1 MENKIITDV
10 KSEVDEKF
18 EDVRDTSGLSLIK
31 RITPR
36 KDKIGNII
44 PPEIDVKTLNSIQ
57 RRSIVFFMLKSGR
70 YHQQEIADLLGYS
83 ATRICQLNKELK
95 ESYIDFIDGME
106 IKKEAGLHIQRANTA
121 YIELNKQGKWK
132 EAWEVTRELI
142 QDLQSLGYIHKEPEK
157 ININYE
163 ERAKAWDEFFGI
175 GNITII
181 PNANITKPINI
192 NSN

>member
-1 MENKIITDV
+1 MENKIETDI
-10 KSEVDEKF
+10 KSEVDDKF
-18 EDVRDTSGLSLIK
+18 EDVRDISGLALLK
-31 RITPR
+31 RISPR
-36 KDKIGNII
+36 KTKDGLII
-44 PPEIDVKTLNSIQ
+44 DPELDPKTLNSIQ

-70 YHQQEIADLLGYS
+70 YHQHEIADLLGYS

-106 IKKEAGLHIQRANTA
+106 IKKEAGLHIQRATIA

-132 EAWEVTRELI
+132 EAWEVSRELM

-157 ININYE
+157 ISINYE

-175 GNITII
+175 GNITIL